1 MAVSRPAAGGRP
13 GFDNFIAQVDAKLSP
28 GVGILLLLACSTLF
42 ASNHVAARIAFDHGA
57 SVAAAVALRAAGTA
71 LVLFCMLR
79 IQGIPLTLPRALR
92 RPALVAGV
100 LVAVQSYCLF
110 SAVALIPAALAL
122 LVFQT
127 SVLLYVLICWASG
140 REAPRLGSLAA
151 MALALA
157 GLALVLDVRPAHF
170 AASWAELGAGVLWAF
185 GGAVSFA
192 FVYYANG
199 YVLKPLDGRLRA
211 LVMTSVTTVLAVAGG
226 AATDALA
233 LPRDGTGWVG
243 LALVTVFYCIALS
256 LLFVVLPKLP
266 PTSSVALNF
275 EPIALLALAWIFLGQ
290 AVTSAQIAGA
300 FVTVGAIAWMGM
312 MKK

>member
-1 MAVSRPAAGGRP
+1 M
-13 GFDNFIAQVDAKLSP
+13 DAKLSP

-79 IQGIPLTLPRALR
+79 VQGIPLTLPRGLR
-92 RPALVAGV
+92 GPALGAGV

-151 MALALA
+151 MALALI

-170 AASWAELGAGVLWAF
+170 AASWAQLGAGVLWAF

-199 YVLKPLDGRLRA
+199 YVLKPVDGRLRA
-211 LVMTSVTTVLAVAGG
+211 FVMTAVTTVLALAGG

-233 LPRDGTGWVG
+233 LPGDGTGWVG
-243 LALVTVFYCIALS
+243 LALVTVFYCVALS

-275 EPIALLALAWIFLGQ
+275 EPIALLALAWVFLGQ

-300 FVTVGAIAWMGM
+300 FVTVGAIAWMGL